1 MNLLGAH
8 ESISGG
14 LFKAVEAAA
23 AVGCDCVQIFTKNS
37 NQWKGKALAEKEI
50 RAFTEALEKWNIS
63 HPIAHDSYLINLGSP
78 DDVLWNRSVAAFEEE
93 MLRAEAL
100 GIPYVVMHPGSY
112 TTSSESAGLER
123 IVEGLRRVLEH
134 TEGIQTRCLLEN
146 TAGQGTNLGWKFEH
160 LATIIEGVE
169 GKPKK
174 GRKPILGVCF
184 DTCHAFAA
192 GYDFTTEEKYR
203 KVFEEFDNLI
213 GLDRLCAFHLNDATK
228 ECGSHIDRHAHI
240 GYGKIGTAPFG
251 FLLNDVRFKPIP
263 MYLETPKG
271 ICATEQGEEDWDI
284 VNLRTLRGLAFE
296 ES

>member
-1 MNLLGAH
+1 MMNLLGAH

-93 MLRAEAL
+93 MLRAEVL

-123 IVEGLRRVLEH
+123 IV
-134 TEGIQTRCLLEN
+134 
-146 TAGQGTNLGWKFEH
+146 
-160 LATIIEGVE
+160 
-169 GKPKK
+169 
-174 GRKPILGVCF
+174 
-184 DTCHAFAA
+184 
-192 GYDFTTEEKYR
+192 
-203 KVFEEFDNLI
+203 
-213 GLDRLCAFHLNDATK
+213 
-228 ECGSHIDRHAHI
+228 
-240 GYGKIGTAPFG
+240 
-251 FLLNDVRFKPIP
+251 
-263 MYLETPKG
+263 
-271 ICATEQGEEDWDI
+271 
-284 VNLRTLRGLAFE
+284 
-296 ES
+296 

>member
-1 MNLLGAH
+1 MNILGTH

-23 AVGCDCVQIFTKNS
+23 AVGSDCVQIFTKSS
-37 NQWKGKALAEKEI
+37 NQWKSKALTEKEI
-50 RAFTEALEKWNIS
+50 QAFQEALAKWKIS

-93 MLRAEAL
+93 MVRADAL

-112 TTSSESAGLER
+112 TTSSETAGLER

-134 TEGIQTRCLLEN
+134 TTGIQTRCLLEN

-169 GKPKK
+169 GKRENGQNPV
-174 GRKPILGVCF
+174 LGVCF

-192 GYDFTTEEKYR
+192 GYDFTTAEKYGE
-203 KVFEEFDNLI
+203 VFQTFDEVI
-213 GLDRLCAFHLNDATK
+213 GLERLCAFHLNDATK
-228 ECGSHIDRHAHI
+228 ECGSRIDRHAPI
-240 GYGKIGTAPFG
+240 GHGKIGTVPFG
-251 FLLNDVRFKPIP
+251 FLLNDSRFKTIP

-271 ICATEQGEEDWDI
+271 ICTTENGEEEWDV
-284 VNLRTLRGLAFE
+284 VNLRTLRGLVE
-296 ES
+296 